1 MNGYTNLKQQ
11 RLKCLHDIILTACCF
26 ILFHEEIL
34 TLYMSRTIFKPPD
47 NESWKKINGWQGWGM
62 LNKWLAGMGDV
73 EKFGLPCSSKHV
85 LWNAIYISSVYYE
98 ICHCFFFSF
107 HK

>member
-1 MNGYTNLKQQ
+1 MNGYTNFKQQ

-47 NESWKKINGWQGWGM
+47 NESWE
-62 LNKWLAGMGDV
+62 NKWLAGMGDV

-98 ICHCFFFSF
+98 ICQCFFFSF

>member
-1 MNGYTNLKQQ
+1 MNGYTNFKQQ

-62 LNKWLAGMGDV
+62 LKNLV
-73 EKFGLPCSSKHV
+73 YHV
-85 LWNAIYISSVYYE
+85 PVNMYYE
-98 ICHCFFFSF
+98 MQFI
-107 HK
+107 